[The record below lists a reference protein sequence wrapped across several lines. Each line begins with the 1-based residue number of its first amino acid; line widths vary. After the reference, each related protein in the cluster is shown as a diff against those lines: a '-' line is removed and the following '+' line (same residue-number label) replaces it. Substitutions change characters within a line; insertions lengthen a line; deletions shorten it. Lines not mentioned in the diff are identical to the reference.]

1 VQASKAAAVKQPT
14 KPKAKARK
22 TNPIHP
28 KIPPS
33 LSTLSLSNILHLIS

>member
-28 KIPPS
+28 KIPPLSLYS
-33 LSTLSLSNILHLIS
+33 LSL